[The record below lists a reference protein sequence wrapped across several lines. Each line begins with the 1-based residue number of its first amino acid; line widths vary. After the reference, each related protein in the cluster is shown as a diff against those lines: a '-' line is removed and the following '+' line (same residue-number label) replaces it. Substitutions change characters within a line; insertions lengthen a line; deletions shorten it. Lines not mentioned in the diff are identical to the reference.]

1 MAAQSEEKK
10 VLGLEE
16 TARNVIVKSL
26 GELATS
32 FSSRFC
38 CGGKVEVQDIRINY
52 KQAHEGDEVEI
63 SELVLPGA
71 DEGAMAQFL
80 AASSVA
86 SFGKGTEE
94 IIDPS
99 YRDAYKFDP
108 DTITSSFDLS
118 NTSILAD
125 IEALMVPNRK
135 IRAEM
140 HKLNIYTGP
149 NGHFKSHV
157 DTPRSGEMFGSLVVC
172 FPTQFTGGVL
182 AARHQ
187 GQEVTFDWSMLC
199 SSQFP
204 CTPHV
209 HWAAFFSDV
218 EHEILPVT
226 NGYRITLTYNLYTVK
241 EIASEIFTWTPFYQ
255 YLHETL
261 KNPQFMPDGGC
272 LGFDCRHAYVFS
284 YLNEE
289 KLFPSVLKGVD
300 YMVFSVAKSLGL
312 NVRIKPV
319 VEEYHYWY
327 LLPEFSKGFGKSHAS
342 GWDPEDFHPP
352 TKAMLE
358 SIESHSDQQ
367 KAEQVYKGI
376 TWCRAMPTWQDVLKQ
391 ISNPIETTAEML
403 ERIHQLEPVYDILQ
417 SEYLKFCDYH
427 FKSAEINGEDIPL
440 IMDALKK
447 LQPKYRRVHHP
458 VGAITYMGNEPTD
471 DIHVCYQSAIILV
484 DVPHRA
490 TRSTTHRVHSWSSH
504 QIRSPYSDTR
514 WTSRTLIDKNNV
526 LFWLK

>member
-1 MAAQSEEKK
+1 MAAQSEERK
-10 VLGLEE
+10 VLELEE
-16 TARNVIVKSL
+16 TAKNVVIGNL
-26 GELATS
+26 GELATD

-38 CGGKVEVQDIRINY
+38 CGGNVKVQDIRINY
-52 KQAHEGDEVEI
+52 KRTHEEEGEAEI
-63 SELVLPGA
+63 SELVLPAA
-71 DEGAMAQFL
+71 DEGAMSQFL

-94 IIDPS
+94 IVDPS

-108 DTITSSFDLS
+108 DAITTSFDLS
-118 NTSILAD
+118 STSILTD

-172 FPTQFTGGVL
+172 FPTQFMGGIL

-187 GQEVTFDWSMLC
+187 GQEVTFDWSIPC
-199 SSQFP
+199 SSSQVP
-204 CTPHV
+204 CTQCV

-226 NGYRITLTYNLYTVK
+226 SGYRITLTYNLYTVN
-241 EIASEIFTWTPFYQ
+241 EVASEIFTWSPFYK

-284 YLNEE
+284 YLNE
-289 KLFPSVLKGVD
+289 KYLLPSVLKGAD
-300 YMVFSVAKSLGL
+300 YMVVSVAKSLGL
-312 NVRIKPV
+312 NVCVKPV
-319 VEEYHYWY
+319 VEGYEHWY
-327 LLPEFSKGFGKSHAS
+327 LLPEFSKVFGKSHAF
-342 GWDPEDFHPP
+342 GWEPEDFHPP

-358 SIESHSDQQ
+358 SIDSQQ
-367 KAEQVYKGI
+367 KAEHVYKGV
-376 TWCRAMPTWQDVLKQ
+376 TWCRAMPNWQDVLKQ
-391 ISNPIETTAEML
+391 ISSPITTTAEML
-403 ERIHQLEPVYDILQ
+403 ERIYQLEPVYDILQ
-417 SEYLKFCDYH
+417 SNYLSFYDH
-427 FKSAEINGEDIPL
+427 RFKSAKIKEEDIPL

-447 LQPKYRRVHHP
+447 LQPKYKRIYHP
-458 VGAITYMGNEPTD
+458 VGAITYMGNEPID
-471 DIHVCYQSAIILV
+471 DIRVCYQSAVILV
-484 DVPHRA
+484 DVPRW
-490 TRSTTHRVHSWSSH
+490 TNRSISH
-504 QIRSPYSDTR
+504 QIHTHQIHSPYSNTR
-514 WTSRTLIDKNNV
+514 GTSRTLMDKNNV
-526 LFWLK
+526 LFWYK